1 MALPLVQELIDSG
14 IHFGHKA
21 SRWNPKMKAYILGK
35 RNTVH
40 LIDIK
45 ETIRGLLRA
54 KKFISQT
61 VSNGLDILFVGTKRQ
76 AKMAIQVNAERTSM
90 PFVNERWLGGTLT
103 NFRTI
108 RSRLTRLEELENLEQ
123 TGKLFEESKKTV
135 ARWTREKKKILRNLS
150 GIRNMAKLPGAL
162 VIVDPRLER
171 NAVLEAKKLGIKTIA
186 LIDTDSDPDLVD
198 IPVPGNDDAI
208 RAIEIIVSQLADAVA
223 DGKRM
228 QPADRGEQPETD
240 QKPRKRS
247 RRPTTSQLAG
257 QPEQAESSTEEPA
270 GEQTPPTESADNQA
284 VAAVAESGSTSN
296 GSTENQA
303 VG

>member
-1 MALPLVQELIDSG
+1 MASPLVQELIDSG

-240 QKPRKRS
+240 QPRKRS

-270 GEQTPPTESADNQA
+270 GERTPPTESASNQA
-284 VAAVAESGSTSN
+284 VAAVAESGSTSA
-296 GSTENQA
+296 GSAENQA